1 MQQVPNFG
9 FVVFDSTQ
17 AVEKALAAKPILL
30 YDNHRLNVEEKKM
43 RQARPEGGFNDRDR
57 QERANRG
64 SQVGI
69 IFQENSHQSIFLSFF

>member
-43 RQARPEGGFNDRDR
+43 RHHRRTNRNHNMNKLVGGALL
-57 QERANRG
+57 Q
-64 SQVGI
+64 
-69 IFQENSHQSIFLSFF
+69 